1 MMTNTFTLNE
11 KLTIAYPDGFRLLNE
26 EELKQL
32 TFIEK
37 GPGYVIRDDER
48 HIMISCAWKNEG
60 LLESMFLSA
69 HDLARKNE
77 ENVRKAMQGF
87 GYHGAGFPV
96 RNIAGE
102 DTEGF
107 CYEYTAQDIEMYA
120 ETYTIKKDKVLYY
133 LHFYTRSAL
142 KEENLKIWE
151 EMLSGAKWQ

>member
-1 MMTNTFTLNE
+1 MANTLVLNE
-11 KLTIAYPDGFRLLNE
+11 KLTLAYPDGFRVLNE

-32 TFIEK
+32 TFLEK
-37 GPGYVIRDDER
+37 GPGYVIRDDDK
-48 HIMISCAWKNEG
+48 HILISVAWKVEG

-69 HDLARKNE
+69 HDLAKKNE
-77 ENVRKAMQGF
+77 ENVQKAMKGF
-87 GYHGAGFPV
+87 GYRAPDFPV

-107 CYEYTAQDIEMYA
+107 CYEYTAQDIDMYG
-120 ETYTIKKDKVLYY
+120 ESYTIKKDKVLYY

-151 EMLSGAKWQ
+151 EMLSSAQWKE